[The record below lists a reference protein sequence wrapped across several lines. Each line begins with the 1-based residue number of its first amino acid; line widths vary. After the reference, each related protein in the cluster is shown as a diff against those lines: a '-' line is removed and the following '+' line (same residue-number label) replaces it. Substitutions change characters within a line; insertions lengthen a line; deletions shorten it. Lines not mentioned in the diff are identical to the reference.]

1 MARFRFHRLFHDP
14 YVAVVQNGDIP
25 LVPGI
30 RLAAHEAQGRQA
42 HLIVRL
48 AWESTAE
55 SIDRLRQT
63 VSHFTAL
70 RPNLSFVVM
79 AESDE
84 AETGYRAAGLD
95 AFVCNANAFTDERLF
110 YPTPRPRKAFD
121 AVYNARLVPFKQHWL
136 AARTR
141 RLALVTADFGV
152 EPEFARKT
160 LTELKDA
167 VAYCNFDSEAGRV
180 RWLSE
185 DKVRIVLDR
194 SWCGLALSAV
204 EGAMAATSEYLLAG
218 LPVVTIPSRG
228 GRAEFFSPDY
238 VATVAPD
245 PQAVAEAVER
255 FKTAP
260 PDPVMIRSRTLE
272 RMATHRAR
280 LLERLSPMIGQD
292 ALAMA
297 GPSLWL
303 PQFINKLIKAV
314 VVPDEMVAGP

>member
-141 RLALVTADFGV
+141 RLAL
-152 EPEFARKT
+152 
-160 LTELKDA
+160 
-167 VAYCNFDSEAGRV
+167 
-180 RWLSE
+180 
-185 DKVRIVLDR
+185 
-194 SWCGLALSAV
+194 SAV